1 MNSKRIVFLLLAVI
15 VAGTT
20 AFVARAWLQSERAA
34 IAAQYS
40 GQRQPV
46 AAKPAV
52 QVLVAKNAIRTGQ
65 LVKPDDLRWQP
76 WPQGNLPPSYII
88 EGKRPISDFV
98 GAVARIS
105 FHVGAPIVETDI
117 VMPGSRGFLAAVL
130 KPGLRAVSV
139 PATAT
144 STVSGFIYAG
154 DRVDVLLTHA
164 LTNDAGQQ
172 HNATETILRNARV
185 IAMDQK
191 LDFTPGDKPDVAK
204 TATLELTAKQ
214 TEIVTLA
221 VKMGE
226 LSLVLRSLQDPADEE
241 RDVAGGEDATAEL
254 GDSYTHDSQV
264 SRLIKDPNPPPKPP
278 DAMKTSVFVLRGASG
293 TKQELDG
300 SIASDPNGTPPS
312 ESEGAKPEG
321 AKPEGTKPKAPSRPR
336 RRPPTTVPKRAYRN
350 ESVIR
355 PGVQIAD
362 LAPRRLVAGA
372 RRIARLLLPAV
383 AGAGAGP
390 DERPR
395 QGSGQAQ
402 AAGARQEGR
411 VPADRRPTTS
421 PTISTVASPSAPH
434 RPCGR

>member
-20 AFVARAWLQSERAA
+20 AFVARTWLQSERAA

-40 GQRQPV
+40 GQRQV
-46 AAKPAV
+46 VAKPAA

-65 LVKPDDLRWQP
+65 LIKPDDLRWQP

-98 GAVARIS
+98 GAVVRIS

-130 KPGLRAVSV
+130 RPGLRAVSV

-164 LTNDAGQQ
+164 LTNGSQQ

-254 GDSYTHDSQV
+254 GDSFTHDSQV

-278 DAMKTSVFVLRGASG
+278 DAMKSSVFVLRGARG

-300 SIASDPNGTPPS
+300 SIASDFNGTPPS

-321 AKPEGTKPKAPSRPR
+321 TKPEGGKPEGKPN
-336 RRPPTTVPKRAYRN
+336 PPKTTYNRT
-350 ESVIR
+350 
-355 PGVQIAD
+355 QD
-362 LAPRRLVAGA
+362 
-372 RRIARLLLPAV
+372 
-383 AGAGAGP
+383 
-390 DERPR
+390 
-395 QGSGQAQ
+395 
-402 AAGARQEGR
+402 
-411 VPADRRPTTS
+411 
-421 PTISTVASPSAPH
+421 SAPQ
-434 RPCGR
+434 

>member
-20 AFVARAWLQSERAA
+20 AFLARAWLQSERAA
-34 IAAQYS
+34 IAAQMG
-40 GQRQPV
+40 GQRPV
-46 AAKPAV
+46 AKPAA
-52 QVLVAKNAIRTGQ
+52 QVLVARAVIRTGQ
-65 LVKPDDLRWQP
+65 LIKPDDLRWQP
-76 WPQGNLPPSYII
+76 WPQGNLPASYIV
-88 EGKRPISDFV
+88 EGKRPIGDFV
-98 GAVARIS
+98 GAVARS
-105 FHVGAPIVETDI
+105 QFHVGEPIVESDI

-154 DRVDVLLTHA
+154 DRVDVLLTHT
-164 LTNDAGQQ
+164 LEGQNGH
-172 HNATETILRNARV
+172 HNATETILRNALV

-241 RDVAGGEDATAEL
+241 RDSASGEDATAEL

-278 DAMKTSVFVLRGASG
+278 DAMKTSVFVLHGNRA
-293 TKQELDG
+293 TKQDLDG
-300 SIASDPNGTPPS
+300 SVVSDPSAAPPA
-312 ESEGAKPEG
+312 E
-321 AKPEGTKPKAPSRPR
+321 PEGTKPTAPRT
-336 RRPPTTVPKRAYRN
+336 TTVNRTQ
-350 ESVIR
+350 ESV
-355 PGVQIAD
+355 PQ
-362 LAPRRLVAGA
+362 
-372 RRIARLLLPAV
+372 
-383 AGAGAGP
+383 
-390 DERPR
+390 
-395 QGSGQAQ
+395 
-402 AAGARQEGR
+402 
-411 VPADRRPTTS
+411 
-421 PTISTVASPSAPH
+421 
-434 RPCGR
+434 

>member
-1 MNSKRIVFLLLAVI
+1 MNSKRIIFLLLAVI

-20 AFVARAWLQSERAA
+20 AFLARAWLQSERAA
-34 IAAQYS
+34 IAAQMG
-40 GQRQPV
+40 GQRPV
-46 AAKPAV
+46 AKPAT
-52 QVLVAKNAIRTGQ
+52 QVLVARAAIRTGQ
-65 LVKPDDLRWQP
+65 LIKPDDLRWQP
-76 WPQGNLPPSYII
+76 WPLGNLPASYIV
-88 EGKRPISDFV
+88 EGKRPIGDFV
-98 GAVARIS
+98 GAVARS
-105 FHVGAPIVETDI
+105 QFHVGEPIVESDI

-154 DRVDVLLTHA
+154 DRVDVLLTHT
-164 LTNDAGQQ
+164 LEGQNGH

-241 RDVAGGEDATAEL
+241 RDAASGDDATAEL

-278 DAMKTSVFVLRGASG
+278 DAMKTSVFVLHGNRA
-293 TKQELDG
+293 TKQDLDG
-300 SIASDPNGTPPS
+300 SVVSDPSAAPPT
-312 ESEGAKPEG
+312 EPD
-321 AKPEGTKPKAPSRPR
+321 GTKPAAPRT
-336 RRPPTTVPKRAYRN
+336 TTVNRTQ
-350 ESVIR
+350 ESV
-355 PGVQIAD
+355 PQ
-362 LAPRRLVAGA
+362 
-372 RRIARLLLPAV
+372 
-383 AGAGAGP
+383 
-390 DERPR
+390 
-395 QGSGQAQ
+395 
-402 AAGARQEGR
+402 
-411 VPADRRPTTS
+411 
-421 PTISTVASPSAPH
+421 
-434 RPCGR
+434 

>member
-15 VAGTT
+15 VAATT
-20 AFVARAWLQSERAA
+20 AFLARAWLQSERAA
-34 IAAQYS
+34 IAAQFG
-40 GQRQPV
+40 GQRQV

-52 QVLVAKNAIRTGQ
+52 QVLVARTAIRTGQ

-76 WPQGNLPPSYII
+76 WPQGNLPASYII
-88 EGKRPISDFV
+88 EGKRSISDFV
-98 GAVARIS
+98 GAVARVS
-105 FHVGAPIVETDI
+105 FHVGAPIVESDI

-164 LTNDAGQQ
+164 LSNGAGQQ

-221 VKMGE
+221 VKMGD

-241 RDVAGGEDATAEL
+241 RDSANGDEATAEL
-254 GDSYTHDSQV
+254 GDSYTFDNQV

-278 DAMKTSVFVLRGASG
+278 DAMKTSVFVLHGNRA
-293 TKQELDG
+293 TKQDLDG
-300 SIASDPNGTPPS
+300 SVVSDPSAAPPA
-312 ESEGAKPEG
+312 E
-321 AKPEGTKPKAPSRPR
+321 PEGTKPTAPRT
-336 RRPPTTVPKRAYRN
+336 TTVNRTQ
-350 ESVIR
+350 ESV
-355 PGVQIAD
+355 PQ
-362 LAPRRLVAGA
+362 
-372 RRIARLLLPAV
+372 
-383 AGAGAGP
+383 
-390 DERPR
+390 
-395 QGSGQAQ
+395 
-402 AAGARQEGR
+402 
-411 VPADRRPTTS
+411 
-421 PTISTVASPSAPH
+421 
-434 RPCGR
+434 

>member
-20 AFVARAWLQSERAA
+20 AFLARAWLQSERAA
-34 IAAQYS
+34 IAAQMG
-40 GQRQPV
+40 GQRP
-46 AAKPAV
+46 ASKPAV
-52 QVLVAKNAIRTGQ
+52 QVLVARTAIHTGQ

-76 WPQGNLPPSYII
+76 WPQGNLPPSYIV
-88 EGKRPISDFV
+88 EGKRPIGDFV
-98 GAVARIS
+98 GAVARS
-105 FHVGAPIVETDI
+105 QFHVGEPIVESDI

-130 KPGLRAVSV
+130 KPGLRAVSI

-154 DRVDVLLTHA
+154 DRVDVLLTHV
-164 LTNDAGQQ
+164 LSNGAGQQ
-172 HNATETILRNARV
+172 HSATETILRNARV

-221 VKMGE
+221 VKMGD

-241 RDVAGGEDATAEL
+241 RDSASGEDATAEL

-278 DAMKTSVFVLRGASG
+278 DAMKTSVFVLHGGRA

-300 SIASDPNGTPPS
+300 SVVSDPSAAPPA
-312 ESEGAKPEG
+312 EPD
-321 AKPEGTKPKAPSRPR
+321 GTKPTAPRT
-336 RRPPTTVPKRAYRN
+336 TTVNRTQ
-350 ESVIR
+350 ESV
-355 PGVQIAD
+355 PQ
-362 LAPRRLVAGA
+362 
-372 RRIARLLLPAV
+372 
-383 AGAGAGP
+383 
-390 DERPR
+390 
-395 QGSGQAQ
+395 
-402 AAGARQEGR
+402 
-411 VPADRRPTTS
+411 
-421 PTISTVASPSAPH
+421 
-434 RPCGR
+434 

>member
-20 AFVARAWLQSERAA
+20 AFLARTWLQSERAA
-34 IAAQYS
+34 IAAQMG
-40 GQRQPV
+40 GQRAV
-46 AAKPAV
+46 AKPAV
-52 QVLVAKNAIRTGQ
+52 QVLVARTAIHTGQ

-76 WPQGNLPPSYII
+76 WPQGNLPPSYIV
-88 EGKRPISDFV
+88 EGKRPIGDFV
-98 GAVARIS
+98 GAVARS
-105 FHVGAPIVETDI
+105 QFHVGEPIVESDI

-130 KPGLRAVSV
+130 KPGLRAVSI

-164 LTNDAGQQ
+164 LTGPNGQ
-172 HNATETILRNARV
+172 HSATETILRNARV

-241 RDVAGGEDATAEL
+241 RDVAGGDDATAEL

-278 DAMKTSVFVLRGASG
+278 DAMKTSVFVLHGARA

-300 SIASDPNGTPPS
+300 SVVSDPSAAPPA
-312 ESEGAKPEG
+312 EPD
-321 AKPEGTKPKAPSRPR
+321 GTKPAAPRT
-336 RRPPTTVPKRAYRN
+336 TTVNRTQ
-350 ESVIR
+350 ESV
-355 PGVQIAD
+355 PQ
-362 LAPRRLVAGA
+362 
-372 RRIARLLLPAV
+372 
-383 AGAGAGP
+383 
-390 DERPR
+390 
-395 QGSGQAQ
+395 
-402 AAGARQEGR
+402 
-411 VPADRRPTTS
+411 
-421 PTISTVASPSAPH
+421 
-434 RPCGR
+434 